1 MKLRVTQKRIRF
13 IKKSDTKHKIP
24 LEDGGILLYDR
35 WCSTLL
41 FMKIFFTR
49 KRISI
54 IVITIGI
61 IGAGWF
67 FFFREGAP
75 VLETVLAQRMTL
87 ERIVSVTG
95 KVQAL
100 DAVDLSFEKGGR
112 ISAIHVSVGDRVKAG
127 DPLLELDHAD
137 LSAQLAEAEAGYL
150 AQQAKLQEME
160 RGTRAEEIII
170 AEAAVASAE
179 QTLADA
185 SGTLTAVRNKATA
198 DMTEKYDAALN
209 ALAKSVNVANGS
221 LYTLTDLQLKYF
233 SDSSQESIALAD
245 AKARAVFELLGA
257 HNMGRATNDVL
268 STLNGGTKALVA
280 KAQAS
285 HAPSDIEQALAAAE
299 KAVTATKTAL
309 DTAPVSGKFTSTESA
324 NLQTEKNNVAGE
336 SVTLA
341 GKEQA
346 IAVQKV
352 TNESAIGTAQ
362 TSVNTA
368 KSALTSAKAQLALKQ
383 AGATA
388 EQIAAQA
395 AAVQQASAAV
405 QSVKAQ
411 RAKAFLS
418 APIAGIVTKQ
428 DAKIGQIATANTPI
442 ISLISDAGFEIEA
455 RIPEAD
461 IALVKKGDS
470 AKVTLDAYG
479 SRVVFPTTVIAID
492 PAETV
497 VEGVST
503 YTTTFAFLEKDERI
517 RSGMTA
523 NIDVITD
530 RRENV
535 IAIPRHSIIGN
546 GNGASVMV
554 VGADDSTKKTNIQ
567 TGLYGSDGN
576 VEIIEGLAEGDRV
589 LLSPEQ

>member
-1 MKLRVTQKRIRF
+1 MDVYYF
-13 IKKSDTKHKIP
+13 
-24 LEDGGILLYDR
+24 
-35 WCSTLL
+35 

-54 IVITIGI
+54 ALVIIGI
-61 IGAGWF
+61 AAAGWF
-67 FFFREGAP
+67 FIFRDAAP
-75 VLETVLAQRMTL
+75 VQETVEAKRMNI

-112 ISAIHVSVGDRVKAG
+112 VSAVRVSVGDRVKAG
-127 DPLLELDHAD
+127 MALLELEHAD
-137 LSAQLAEAEAGYL
+137 LAAQLAEAEAGHL
-150 AQQAKLQEME
+150 AQRAKLQEME
-160 RGTRAEEIII
+160 RGTRAEEIVI
-170 AEAAVASAE
+170 AQAAVISAE

-185 SGTLTAVRNKATA
+185 QANLISVKNKATA
-198 DMTEKYDAALN
+198 DMNEKYDSALN

-233 SDSSQESIALAD
+233 SDSSQESIAIAD

-257 HNMGRATNDVL
+257 YNMGRTTNDVL
-268 STLNGGTKALVA
+268 STLNGGAKALA
-280 KAQAS
+280 TKAQAS
-285 HAPSDIEQALAAAE
+285 HTSADIEQALSAT
-299 KAVTATKTAL
+299 KRAVVATKTAL
-309 DTAPVSGKFTSTESA
+309 DAIPISAKFTTTELT

-346 IAVQKV
+346 IAVQKA
-352 TNESAIGTAQ
+352 TNESAIATAQ

-368 KSALTSAKAQLALKQ
+368 KSALTGAEAQLTLKQ
-383 AGATA
+383 AGSTQ
-388 EQIAAQA
+388 EQIAVQEAAAQQAA
-395 AAVQQASAAV
+395 AAVQN
-405 QSVKAQ
+405 VKAQ
-411 RAKAFLS
+411 IAKTVLV

-428 DAKIGQIATANTPI
+428 DAKIGQIAAANVPI

-461 IALVKKGDS
+461 IALVKKGDL
-470 AKVTLDAYG
+470 ANVTLDAYG
-479 SRVVFPTTVIAID
+479 SKTIFKTTVIAID

-503 YTTTFAFLEKDERI
+503 YKTTFAFLEKDERV

-523 NIDVITD
+523 NIDVVTD
-530 RRENV
+530 RREGV
-535 IAIPRHSIIGN
+535 VVIPRHSIIGN
-546 GNGASVMV
+546 GNGASVMTIGV
-554 VGADDSTKKTNIQ
+554 DDIVKTISVK

-576 VEIIEGLAEGDRV
+576 VEIVEGLVEGDRI
-589 LLSPEQ
+589 LLSPAQ

>member
-1 MKLRVTQKRIRF
+1 MMKT
-13 IKKSDTKHKIP
+13 
-24 LEDGGILLYDR
+24 
-35 WCSTLL
+35 
-41 FMKIFFTR
+41 FFTR
-49 KRISI
+49 KRIST
-54 IVITIGI
+54 IVIIIGI
-61 IGAGWF
+61 IAAGWF
-67 FFFREGAP
+67 FFFREVAP
-75 VLETVLAQRMTL
+75 VLETVSAQRMML

-112 ISAIHVSVGDRVKAG
+112 ISAIHVSVGDRVRAG
-127 DPLLELDHAD
+127 APLLELDHAD

-185 SGTLTAVRNKATA
+185 KATLTAVQNKAAA
-198 DMTEKYDAALN
+198 DMNEKYDAALN
-209 ALAKSVNVANGS
+209 ALAKSVNVASGS
-221 LYTLTDLQLKYF
+221 LYTLTDIQLKYF

-245 AKARAVFELLGA
+245 AKARAVIVLLGA
-257 HNMGRATNDVL
+257 TNMGRATNDVL
-268 STLNGGTKALVA
+268 GVLNGGAKALA
-280 KAQAS
+280 LSAQTSNEPA
-285 HAPSDIEQALAAAE
+285 DIEAALIATEEALAA
-299 KAVTATKTAL
+299 TKNAL
-309 DTAPVSGKFTSTESA
+309 DTVPVSGKLTTTELTS
-324 NLQTEKNNVAGE
+324 LQTEKSNVTGE
-336 SVTLA
+336 SVTIA
-341 GKEQA
+341 GKKQA

-352 TNESAIGTAQ
+352 TNESAVGTAQ

-368 KSALTSAKAQLALKQ
+368 KSALTSANAQLALKQ
-383 AGATA
+383 AGATT

-411 RAKAFLS
+411 RAKVFLS

-442 ISLISDAGFEIEA
+442 VSLISDAGFEIEA

-479 SRVVFPTTVIAID
+479 SKVVFPTTVIAID

-523 NIDVITD
+523 NIDIITD
-530 RRENV
+530 RRESV

-554 VGADDSTKKTNIQ
+554 MGADGSTKKTNIQ

-576 VEIIEGLAEGDRV
+576 VEIIEGLAEGDRI

>member
-1 MKLRVTQKRIRF
+1 MKTFV
-13 IKKSDTKHKIP
+13 
-24 LEDGGILLYDR
+24 
-35 WCSTLL
+35 
-41 FMKIFFTR
+41 TR
-49 KRISI
+49 KRIG
-54 IVITIGI
+54 VAAAVVGI
-61 IGAGWF
+61 IAVGWLV
-67 FFFREGAP
+67 FFRESAP
-75 VLETVLAQRMTL
+75 VQETATAQRMTL

-112 ISAIHVSVGDRVKAG
+112 VSAIRVSVGDRVKAG
-127 DPLLELDHAD
+127 ATLLELDHAD
-137 LSAQLAEAEAGYL
+137 LSAQRAEAEAGYL
-150 AQQAKLQEME
+150 AQKAKLQEME
-160 RGTRAEEIII
+160 RGTRAEEIVI
-170 AEAAVASAE
+170 AQAAVTSAE

-185 SGTLTAVRNKATA
+185 QANLTWVENKAKA
-198 DMTEKYDAALN
+198 DMDEKYDSALN

-233 SDSSQESIALAD
+233 SDSSQESIAIAD

-257 HNMGRATNDVL
+257 YNMGRATNDVL
-268 STLNGGTKALVA
+268 STLSGGAKALAA
-280 KAQAS
+280 KAQIS

-299 KAVTATKTAL
+299 QAVSATKTAL
-309 DTAPVSGKFTSTESA
+309 DTVPVSSKFTTTEST

-346 IAVQKV
+346 IAVQKAA
-352 TNESAIGTAQ
+352 NESAIATAQ

-368 KSALTSAKAQLALKQ
+368 NSALVSAQAQLALKE
-383 AGATA
+383 AGATP
-388 EQIAAQA
+388 EQIAAQE
-395 AAVQQASAAV
+395 AAVKQAEAAV
-405 QSVKAQ
+405 ESVKAQ
-411 RAKAFLS
+411 IAKTAIL
-418 APIAGIVTKQ
+418 APITGIVTKQ

-442 ISLISDAGFEIEA
+442 VSLISDAGFEIEA

-461 IALVKKGDS
+461 IALVKKGDR
-470 AKVTLDAYG
+470 ADVTLDAYG
-479 SRVVFPTTVIAID
+479 SKVIFKTAVIAID

-503 YTTTFAFLEKDERI
+503 YKTTFAFLEKDERI

-530 RRENV
+530 RKENV
-535 IAIPRHSIIGN
+535 VAIPRHSIIGN

-554 VGADDSTKKTNIQ
+554 LGANGIATAVSVK

-576 VEIIEGLAEGDRV
+576 VEILEGIVEGDRV